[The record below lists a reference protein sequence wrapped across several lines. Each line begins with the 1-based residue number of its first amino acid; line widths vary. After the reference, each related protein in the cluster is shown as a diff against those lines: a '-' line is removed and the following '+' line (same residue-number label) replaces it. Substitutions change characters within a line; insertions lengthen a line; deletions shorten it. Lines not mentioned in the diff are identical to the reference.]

1 MPTFPS
7 SIFKSGKEAYNGLQN
22 RNREMFDG
30 ISLKKYDIKLII
42 MVLTL
47 SVIGVF
53 AIGSA
58 EESLQ
63 SKQMAGVIAGAVFML
78 IISFFNY
85 SFVLKLYWLMYVA
98 NLGMLLAVY
107 FFGDDSHGAQ
117 RWFEIGSFR
126 FQPSETSKIL
136 LILFFA
142 QFIMK
147 YRESLNSFKVIVSSV
162 VLIVIPWALIVIQP
176 DLSTSILLV
185 IVFGMIMFA
194 SGLQYRIIFGI
205 LGVMVPAVL
214 VALYLIMSGKLSF
227 VQDYQLDRINAWRYP
242 EEYANSEAMQSL
254 NSVMAI
260 GSGQLEGKGYKNN
273 EFTSVKN
280 GDFISETQTD
290 FIFAVIGE
298 EFGFR
303 GSVVVITLIMLIAL
317 ECLSTA
323 RKAKDLAGT
332 IIAAGVGTLIAFQGF
347 INIGVATFLLPN
359 TGLPLPFVS
368 YGLTSL
374 MSLYMGIG
382 FVLNVRM
389 QSKDMKLSE
398 E

>member
-1 MPTFPS
+1 
-7 SIFKSGKEAYNGLQN
+7 
-22 RNREMFDG
+22 MFDG
-30 ISLKKYDIKLII
+30 INLKKYDLKLVI
-42 MVLTL
+42 MTVTL
-47 SVIGVF
+47 AVIGTF

-63 SKQMAGVIAGAVFML
+63 SKQIAGVIAGVVAML
-78 IISFFNY
+78 LVSFFNY
-85 SFVLKLYWLMYVA
+85 SWVLKMNWLMYIA
-98 NLGMLLAVY
+98 NLGLLLAVY
-107 FFGDDSHGAQ
+107 FLGDDSHGAQ
-117 RWFEIGSFR
+117 RWFEIGSLR

-142 QFIMK
+142 QFIMR
-147 YRESLNSFKVIVSSV
+147 YREKLNTFKVIAASV
-162 VLIVIPWALIVIQP
+162 VLIVIPWSLILIQP
-176 DLSTSILLV
+176 DLSTSVLL
-185 IVFGMIMFA
+185 IVVFCMIMFA
-194 SGLQYRIIFGI
+194 AGLRYPIIFGI
-205 LGVMVPAVL
+205 LGVVVPALL
-214 VALYLIMSGKLSF
+214 VAIYLVMSGKLPF
-227 VQDYQLDRINAWRYP
+227 VKEYQLDRINAWRYP

-260 GSGQLEGKGYKNN
+260 GSGQLEGKGYKTS

-303 GSVVVITLIMLIAL
+303 GSVVVIVLIMLIAL
-317 ECLSTA
+317 ECLSVA

-332 IIAAGVGTLIAFQGF
+332 IIASGMGVLIAFQGF

-374 MSLYMGIG
+374 LSLFAGIG

-389 QSKDMKLSE
+389 QSRDRRTE
-398 E
+398 EMA